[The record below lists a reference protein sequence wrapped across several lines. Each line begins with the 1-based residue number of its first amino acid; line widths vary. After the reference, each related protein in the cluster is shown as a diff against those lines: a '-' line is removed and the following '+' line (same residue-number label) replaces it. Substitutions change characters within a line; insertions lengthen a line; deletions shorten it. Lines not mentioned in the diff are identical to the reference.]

1 VASTSRAVNTTPSVS
16 GGTEQYPLGGRWPT
30 SLWLPGVPLDDVHT
44 NPLPENLPPGTY
56 ELLVGPYDPE
66 TGERLPLP
74 DGNDALRLADLG
86 LP

>member
-1 VASTSRAVNTTPSVS
+1 
-16 GGTEQYPLGGRWPT
+16 
-30 SLWLPGVPLDDVHT
+30 VPLDDVHT
-44 NPLPENLPPGTY
+44 NPLPEDLPPGTY